1 MTTSTKMKWIYT
13 IFIMLLLFSCNNENE
28 KLSHSDLVDNQS
40 ISDTINKDNIEKVA
54 EDNEPK
60 VILGSLKFKL
70 EKKDPKVVYLNTLI
84 NPKYI
89 NKDVKSGKSEEAEYF
104 TTYLGQITLNEKDR
118 HVFKQFYT
126 IQAAIEK
133 HGHSVIIFMDKQ
145 GASYYDM
152 ELPEDLPIDMKN
164 GSFRFKHKNDTLLMK
179 IEHLSENDLILRNI
193 HNKH

>member
-1 MTTSTKMKWIYT
+1 
-13 IFIMLLLFSCNNENE
+13 MLLLFSCNNENE

-179 IEHLSENDLILRNI
+179 IEHLSEKDLILRNT
-193 HNKH
+193 HNTQ